1 MRVIAHEDSRYA
13 NTLIV
18 SLNNRIYFREHELSR
33 SVVNSAD
40 NHLGSQHGLDGTS
53 RHFHQVQV
61 GAPTRAAMIGDDFK
75 LNGMSHTV
83 ELARMKE
90 DVVSFNSE

>member
-1 MRVIAHEDSRYA
+1 M
-13 NTLIV
+13 

-33 SVVNSAD
+33 SVVNSVD
-40 NHLGSQHGLDGTS
+40 NHLGSQHGLDATS
-53 RHFHQVQV
+53 RRFHQGQV

-75 LNGMSHTV
+75 LNGTSHTV
-83 ELARMKE
+83 ELAKMKE